1 MWTMH
6 PILPVVCVVAK
17 YTNICQKNTAVILP
31 QFDLLK
37 EKYNKIK
44 GRAETGYN
52 SSNTAF

>member
-1 MWTMH
+1 MH